1 MLICNF
7 QKLVTTCCQ
16 KERVWNPGLKHLRPK
31 YLWLNMLP
39 LLPLRET
46 ESCTAF
52 TEHEQKSSHFQI
64 QVIKCHRDHRASLTV
79 GKGDT
84 CLGNTKNGLPHLWG
98 TQKGCPQD
106 RRAKLFCIFVFSCIF
121 QPIISQYL
129 EAKLFP
135 EPVSQWF
142 DCKSGQHYM
151 RHTKNLCGKW
161 YFPYRLLEIFLNL
174 NRKLMYL
181 REERKQSPKPKT
193 FPQTY

>member
-7 QKLVTTCCQ
+7 QKLVTICCK
-16 KERVWNPGLKHLRPK
+16 KERVWNPGLRHLRPK

-64 QVIKCHRDHRASLTV
+64 QVIKRHRDHRASLTV

-121 QPIISQYL
+121 SQLYL
-129 EAKLFP
+129 NTSRP
-135 EPVSQWF
+135 S
-142 DCKSGQHYM
+142 C
-151 RHTKNLCGKW
+151 
-161 YFPYRLLEIFLNL
+161 FLNL
-174 NRKLMYL
+174 YL
-181 REERKQSPKPKT
+181 SGLTVNLGNTIWDTPEVCVENGTSPIDFWK
-193 FPQTY
+193 FS